1 MKRQFYTLVQARI
14 FRIAVTTSLIA
25 SVLGCST
32 NQISPS
38 SITLKEPQPDQALVY
53 LLRVP
58 NDSWSFDVTVD
69 GSKIT
74 TLPAETYASVNLI
87 PGEHSF
93 AVMSSS
99 SAVATSASLTLQLMP
114 NERRFI
120 YLSGVNEK
128 NFASSNQLAPIL
140 GVVGG
145 AIGGAVAGLLASGL
159 DTASGTHS
167 WKECSELDARGF
179 MSISTPQMSD
189 QK

>member
-1 MKRQFYTLVQARI
+1 
-14 FRIAVTTSLIA
+14 
-25 SVLGCST
+25 
-32 NQISPS
+32 
-38 SITLKEPQPDQALVY
+38 
-53 LLRVP
+53 
-58 NDSWSFDVTVD
+58 
-69 GSKIT
+69 
-74 TLPAETYASVNLI
+74 
-87 PGEHSF
+87 
-93 AVMSSS
+93 
-99 SAVATSASLTLQLMP
+99 MP